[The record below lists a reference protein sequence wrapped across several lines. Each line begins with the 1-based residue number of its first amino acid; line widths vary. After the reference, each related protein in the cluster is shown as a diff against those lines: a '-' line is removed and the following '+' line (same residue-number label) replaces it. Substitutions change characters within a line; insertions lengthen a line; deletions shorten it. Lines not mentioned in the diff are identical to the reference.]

1 MISYIN
7 GEKILTDFDLPLFSI
22 DEVSNTSKWSNGGAG
37 LTNGKLDLYDY
48 QDNRI
53 SAFFPIKQNHQY
65 NISIANMTNR
75 NFYFNVFL
83 TKSQEEG
90 ASAIG
95 ANNHS
100 SWIKDTKAISVNS
113 DNWNYFCIILGS
125 DDGAFTNQA
134 INSLVKI
141 TVNYKAT
148 LQDLANEIAI
158 SKNQNGG
165 GKA

>member
-1 MISYIN
+1 MLGYIN

-22 DEVSNTSKWSNGGAG
+22 DEVSNTSKWRNGGAG
-37 LTNGKLDLYDY
+37 LKNGRLDLFGY

-53 SAFFPIKQNHQY
+53 LTFIPIRENHQY
-65 NISIANMTNR
+65 NISIANMANK

-83 TKSQEEG
+83 TKSQENG
-90 ASAIG
+90 VLAID
-95 ANNHS
+95 ANNYT
-100 SWIKDTKAISVNS
+100 SWIKDTKSISVNS
-113 DNWNYFCIILGS
+113 DNWNYFCIILGT

-134 INSLVKI
+134 INSLVKV

-148 LQDLANEIAI
+148 LQDLADEIAI

-165 GKA
+165 GKS